1 MRGRAV
7 STLPFAAKPLANTPS
22 HRRPPINS
30 EAPLTLTLSPEAG
43 GRGDRSANVCSNT
56 DSAHETLVFTFGLGE
71 SAGDP
76 ARVDVLGG
84 KGASL
89 AAMSR
94 AGLPVPPGFTISAAC
109 CAWVEQH
116 DGQWPSGLEDQVRA
130 ALSWLERVTGRTF
143 GRGPTP
149 LLVAVRS
156 GAAVSMPGMM
166 DTILNCGSD
175 VSVEP
180 WEALCQGINA
190 VFASWHSERARAYR
204 QHNDVRGV
212 VGTAVTVQA
221 MFPSERSGVLFTANP
236 NDPASGEMILEASWG
251 LGEAVVSGAV
261 TPDIYVLDATTLATK
276 RVEPGLRPG
285 TEPALTEAQVRQV
298 AELGKRVEAHFQT
311 PSDIEWGIADE
322 RVALLQTRK
331 IRGLEVIEDIERG
344 RLEEISRL
352 RALTSKTR
360 PPSVASSFLCALS
373 RLCGVSER
381 PTCQTED
388 APNTTETRQ
397 VTEVIPIVWVVHNL
411 SETLPAPTPL
421 TWDLIRWFM
430 SAAGGYGQM
439 YRLLGHRPQ
448 ERQLGAGF
456 LELIAGRVYVDPR
469 RAAEFHFGRLP
480 FEYDMD
486 EILRDRTALER
497 PPTRF
502 NLDLADSLFFFRL
515 PGMLFNMVRGA
526 RQMRA
531 MGRMACERFDNF
543 AVPKLEEFLVAA
555 RRMRL
560 SDLSTTD
567 LLEELRRRRDL
578 VLGDFAAE
586 SLLPGFF
593 GGLAHERLR
602 HLLVQL
608 CGREAGEQLAGELTT
623 GLENDVTVEQS
634 VALFEVA
641 QGRQSLDD
649 FLQRFGHRAV
659 NEMELSQPRW
669 REDHF
674 YVQRMVD
681 RFRGASQS
689 SPHERHAAQVAA
701 RLRAEAA
708 LPGRLAQAGGSSLRE
723 PVEYELRQAQA
734 LLPYREFGKFQLMR
748 GYEML
753 REVLVELGRRWD
765 LGRDLFFLE
774 ADELLQY
781 ETDQAAW
788 ASRIAPRQL
797 RWKSAQKLSLPDVID
812 SRRMDDFGRPR
823 PSTAQAG
830 HKQMECRPIA
840 SGVARGT
847 ARVVFDP
854 RDVADLGRDD
864 ILVCPST
871 DPGWTP
877 LFVNAKG
884 LIVERGGVLSHGA
897 IVARDFGIP
906 AVVLEAAT
914 QRIPDGAT
922 IELDA
927 NQGTVTWTR

>member
-1 MRGRAV
+1 V
-7 STLPFAAKPLANTPS
+7 
-22 HRRPPINS
+22 
-30 EAPLTLTLSPEAG
+30 
-43 GRGDRSANVCSNT
+43 T
-56 DSAHETLVFTFGLGE
+56 DSPHETLVFTFGLGK

-109 CAWVEQH
+109 CAWVERH
-116 DGQWPSGLEDQVRA
+116 DGQWPPGLEDQVRA
-130 ALSWLERVTGRTF
+130 ALSWLEQATGRTF

-180 WEALCQGINA
+180 WEALCQDINA
-190 VFASWHSERARAYR
+190 VFASWHSDRARAYR
-204 QHNDVRGV
+204 QHHDLHSV

-236 NDPASGEMILEASWG
+236 NDPASNEMILEASWG

-261 TPDIYVLDATTLATK
+261 TPDIYVLDATALVAK
-276 RVEPGLRPG
+276 RVVAGSRPG
-285 TEPALTEAQVRQV
+285 NEPALTEAQVRELAV
-298 AELGKRVEAHFQT
+298 LGKRVEAHFQT
-311 PSDIEWGIADE
+311 PSDIEWGIADGH
-322 RVALLQTRK
+322 VALLQTRM

-352 RALTSKTR
+352 RSLTFETR

-373 RLCGVSER
+373 RLCGISER
-381 PTCQTED
+381 PTRQTEG
-388 APNTTETRQ
+388 ARYTTETRQ
-397 VTEVIPIVWVVHNL
+397 DTEVIPTVWVVHNL
-411 SETLPAPTPL
+411 SEALPAPTPL
-421 TWDLIRWFM
+421 TWDLVRWFM

-448 ERQLGAGF
+448 ERQPGAGF
-456 LELIAGRVYVDPR
+456 LELIAGRAYVDPR

-486 EILRDRTALER
+486 EVQRDHTALDR

-502 NLDLADSLFFFRL
+502 NLELTDSLFFFRL
-515 PGMLFNMVRGA
+515 PGMLINMLRSA
-526 RQMRA
+526 WQMRA
-531 MGRMACERFDNF
+531 MGRTARERFDNV
-543 AVPKLEEFLVAA
+543 AVPKLEEFLVST

-567 LLEELRRRRDL
+567 LLEELRRRRDF
-578 VLGDFAAE
+578 VLGDFAGE

-602 HLLVQL
+602 HRLVQL
-608 CGREAGEQLAGELTT
+608 FGPQDGEQLAGELTT

-641 QGRQSLDD
+641 QGRQSLED

-669 REDHF
+669 REDHD
-674 YVQRMVD
+674 YVQRMLD
-681 RFRGASQS
+681 RFRRASQS
-689 SPHERHAAQVAA
+689 SPHERHAAQVTV
-701 RLRAEAA
+701 RLRAEVA
-708 LPGRLAQAGGSSLRE
+708 LPTRLAQAGASSLRE
-723 PVEYELRQAQA
+723 RVEHELRQAQA
-734 LLPYREFGKFQLMR
+734 LLLYREFGKFQLMR

-765 LGRDLFFLE
+765 LGRDVFFLE
-774 ADELLQY
+774 AAELPRY
-781 ETDQAAW
+781 ETDRAAW
-788 ASRIAPRQL
+788 ASRIAQRKL

-812 SRRMDDFGRPR
+812 SRRLDDFGRPR
-823 PSTAQAG
+823 LSIALAD
-830 HKQMECRPIA
+830 HARMECRPIA

-847 ARVVFDP
+847 ARVVLDP
-854 RDVADLGRDD
+854 RDVTELGRDD

-914 QRIPDGAT
+914 QLIPAGAT

-927 NQGTVTWTR
+927 NQGTVSWT